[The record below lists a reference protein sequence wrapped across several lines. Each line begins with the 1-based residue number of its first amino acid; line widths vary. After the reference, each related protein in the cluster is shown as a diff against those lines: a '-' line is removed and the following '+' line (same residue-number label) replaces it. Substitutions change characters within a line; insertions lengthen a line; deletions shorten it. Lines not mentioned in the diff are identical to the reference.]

1 MMKFYYI
8 DDAMFEAVAFQEEI
22 RHRFLCHLRKNQ
34 VKLILVSAAHKENGR
49 YRKFLEECKN
59 ISIVRSPA
67 IFDVD
72 GICGT
77 LHTGYAAIE
86 GYPIQH
92 AYSGTCVEFDEKEK
106 KAKRIYLDMFVDH
119 HEEENFDFLV
129 EELEKAIQDKI
140 FDMKKKKDEIN

>member
-1 MMKFYYI
+1 M
-8 DDAMFEAVAFQEEI
+8 
-22 RHRFLCHLRKNQ
+22 
-34 VKLILVSAAHKENGR
+34 
-49 YRKFLEECKN
+49 
-59 ISIVRSPA
+59 
-67 IFDVD
+67 D